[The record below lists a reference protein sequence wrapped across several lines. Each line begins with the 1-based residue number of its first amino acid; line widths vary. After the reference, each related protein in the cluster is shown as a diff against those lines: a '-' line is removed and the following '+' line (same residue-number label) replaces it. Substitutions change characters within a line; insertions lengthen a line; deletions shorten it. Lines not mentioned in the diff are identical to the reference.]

1 LAPRQGESRLC
12 WQQTWSEKHSRQ
24 ESSAEKNSAWGEQ
37 PMMSMDYVQVLAAV
51 VCFLVLV
58 VAFKHVDLQIRI
70 NNILDLQ
77 LKANKEKEAESIE
90 KKSDPPA
97 ADEKPCE

>member
-1 LAPRQGESRLC
+1 
-12 WQQTWSEKHSRQ
+12 
-24 ESSAEKNSAWGEQ
+24 
-37 PMMSMDYVQVLAAV
+37 MMSMDAVQVLAAV

-77 LKANKEKEAESIE
+77 LKANKEKDKEAESIE
-90 KKSDPPA
+90 KPSDSPA